1 MQVDMNSSNIKL
13 SAQIENYIENKINQL
28 LDVLPPASQ
37 VTMPKMLHE
46 YTIYELYSGTIQ
58 TVIDIIND
66 FTALNSQRK
75 FVDSKVYRQGLLNIF
90 LLPERRIYLGI
101 LLLLFSFILYFID
114 AADA

>member
-1 MQVDMNSSNIKL
+1 
-13 SAQIENYIENKINQL
+13 
-28 LDVLPPASQ
+28 
-37 VTMPKMLHE
+37 MPKMLHE